1 MYEQFTG
8 RKTGEGLAR
17 VRGIVRGFT
26 ELYLWWHK
34 IYTFSSCVPLNLEYL
49 IQAIHV
55 CVAIIVRNAFTPL
68 ENGALNKL

>member
-1 MYEQFTG
+1 MSSLQGG
-8 RKTGEGLAR
+8 RR
-17 VRGIVRGFT
+17 VRGWQGSGALEGGFT

-55 CVAIIVRNAFTPL
+55 CVAIVRNAFTPF

>member
-34 IYTFSSCVPLNLEYL
+34 IYTFSSCVPLNLEYP
-49 IQAIHV
+49 IQVIR
-55 CVAIIVRNAFTPL
+55 VAIVRNVFTL
-68 ENGALNKL
+68 FENGALNKL